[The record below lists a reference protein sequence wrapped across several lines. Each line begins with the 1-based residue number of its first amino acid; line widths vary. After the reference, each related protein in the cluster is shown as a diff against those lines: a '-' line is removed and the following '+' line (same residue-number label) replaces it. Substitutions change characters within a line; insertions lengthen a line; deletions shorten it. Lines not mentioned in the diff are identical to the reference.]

1 MIIAA
6 FALVSV
12 APPACPGQYPAF
24 APPIPPEEGRIG
36 GRSSPPFGDA
46 LGDAWEMTE
55 VACWQGTWLRRGKS
69 NLWDGYWVNPN
80 GERVRATLESW
91 INGRRVTMVRRHER
105 GKYCRY
111 DGTISPDWWEVS
123 GRYTCTW
130 ERTPMPWRAQIVRMA
145 HSNPALLR
153 EQ

>member
-1 MIIAA
+1 MTATLL
-6 FALVSV
+6 ALLTV
-12 APPACPGQYPAF
+12 APPCPPPYPPF
-24 APPIPPEEGRIG
+24 NPPIPSEERRVD

-46 LGDAWEMTE
+46 LGDVWEMTE
-55 VACWQGTWLRRGKS
+55 VACWQGTWLRRGKT
-69 NLWDGYWVNPN
+69 NLWDGYWTNPN

-91 INGRRVTMVRRHER
+91 INGRNVTMVRRHER
-105 GKYCRY
+105 GRYCRY

-145 HSNPALLR
+145 HSLPTLLR
-153 EQ
+153 QP